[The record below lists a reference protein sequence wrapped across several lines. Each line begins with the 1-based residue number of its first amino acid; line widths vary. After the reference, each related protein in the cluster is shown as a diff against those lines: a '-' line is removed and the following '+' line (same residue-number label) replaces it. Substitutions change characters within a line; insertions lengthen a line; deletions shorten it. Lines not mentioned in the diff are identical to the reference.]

1 MSDQPNERRE
11 VMVLADARFAM
22 QAHRLTYAIVQTRL
36 REAAFEEAE
45 EQVAHLEDRI
55 AALAPLNSA
64 DARRVMM
71 LPAEVDRLHALS
83 VAGELD
89 RVLAT
94 LIPTMEAIG
103 ARGRGMRELTR
114 LLGHFM
120 GEEWA
125 GDQRNQE
132 SKLQNLG
139 EVR

>member
-11 VMVLADARFAM
+11 EMVLADARFAM

-45 EQVAHLEDRI
+45 GQVAHLEDRI

-103 ARGRGMRELTR
+103 ARVRGMRELTR

-120 GEEWA
+120 GEERA

>member
-11 VMVLADARFAM
+11 EMVLADARFAM

-120 GEEWA
+120 GEERA

>member
-11 VMVLADARFAM
+11 EMVLADARFAM